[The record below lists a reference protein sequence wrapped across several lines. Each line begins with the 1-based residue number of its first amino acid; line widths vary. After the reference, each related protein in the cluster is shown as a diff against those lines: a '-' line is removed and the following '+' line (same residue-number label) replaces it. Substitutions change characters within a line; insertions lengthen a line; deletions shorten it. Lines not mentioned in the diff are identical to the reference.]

1 MLDLKSKPQTS
12 LWINSRFVNL
22 YAYSTLDKK
31 SIDRVGAVA
40 AKFFL
45 KKSTMADLTFAKS
58 KLMIDSLVDPE
69 DAIVIMSLSEN
80 DVRWHFQDWIL
91 SND

>member
-12 LWINSRFVNL
+12 LWIKGRFVNL
-22 YAYSTLDKK
+22 YSYKTIDKK
-31 SIDRVGAVA
+31 STDRVGAVA

-45 KKSTMADLTFAKS
+45 KKSTMADLTFIKS

-69 DAIVIMSLSEN
+69 DASVILSLSDN
-80 DVRWHFQDWIL
+80 DVRWYFQDWIL